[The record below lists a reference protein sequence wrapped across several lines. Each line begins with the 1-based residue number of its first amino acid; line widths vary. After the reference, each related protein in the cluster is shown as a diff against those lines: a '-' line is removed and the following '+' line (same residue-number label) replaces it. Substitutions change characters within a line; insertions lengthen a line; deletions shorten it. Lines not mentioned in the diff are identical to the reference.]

1 MTLLERTIAAESC
14 TFQACKRERVRDS
27 ALCKEHL
34 NDLLANRLDR
44 LPSGEYVRRRTFV
57 PRELSRVA

>member
-1 MTLLERTIAAESC
+1 MSLLDRVIAAEAC
-14 TFQACKRERVRDS
+14 GFQSCKRERVRDS

-57 PRELSRVA
+57 ARELSRVA

>member
-1 MTLLERTIAAESC
+1 MSLLDRIQAAESC
-14 TFQACKRERVRDS
+14 TFQACKRERVRDAS
-27 ALCKEHL
+27 LCKDHL

-57 PRELSRVA
+57 ARELRVA